1 MRLLIAGTARDIASS
16 WESTSKSLQH
26 IFNAVDDYTCLIVES
41 NSNDTTLQKLREWS
55 NEKQHVLSLG
65 HLNEPS
71 RTKRIAAARNAY
83 MNWFKNHGYFDTYDY
98 MLVVDLDSS
107 LRIESDFQKQLHS
120 CMIRDDW
127 DGIGSNRRGR
137 YYDIW
142 ALRSAALGC
151 TFDCWEMVSK
161 PVKLGILTVKPPYH
175 EQVKK
180 FVYAF
185 QNVIPPTQGWIP
197 CESAFGCMALYKV
210 KSVMNRVY
218 NGDTTCEHISFHSGL
233 RMFIN
238 PAFISGGECSEH
250 C

>member
-1 MRLLIAGTARDIASS
+1 
-16 WESTSKSLQH
+16 
-26 IFNAVDDYTCLIVES
+26 VES

-83 MNWFKNHGYFDTYDY
+83 MNWFENHGYFDTYDY

-142 ALRSAALGC
+142 ALRSDALGC

-161 PVKLGILTVKPPYH
+161 PVKFGILTVKPPYH

-185 QNVIPPTQGWIP
+185 QNVIPPTQEWIP
-197 CESAFGCMALYKV
+197 CKSAFGCMALYKV

-238 PAFISGGECSEH
+238 PAFISGGDCSEH